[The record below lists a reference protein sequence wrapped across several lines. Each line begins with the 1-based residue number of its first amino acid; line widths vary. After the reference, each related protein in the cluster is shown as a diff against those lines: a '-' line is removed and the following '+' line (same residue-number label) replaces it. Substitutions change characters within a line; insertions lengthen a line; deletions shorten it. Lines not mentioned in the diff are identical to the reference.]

1 MDWSSTHVG
10 YVLAA
15 FAISTI
21 ALLAMSLWV
30 IGRDRAL
37 RKQQRELEKK

>member
-15 FAISTI
+15 FGISAAT
-21 ALLAMSLWV
+21 LLALSLWV

-37 RKQQRELEKK
+37 RKKPMDPET